1 MYVQIKL
8 DFKVVA
14 FKKFV
19 IKLILSVNVNQIS
32 NVKTNKLI
40 IVIKL
45 RIIKKLYQ
53 KEIYNLDFKYNLFA
67 WHCIWMIYYKN

>member
-67 WHCIWMIYYKN
+67 